1 MKKIVCILLL
11 FAALYMNIGAQAAVN
26 VFDPFY
32 EDLSVWEGSGLIND
46 APTIRPYPLQEIK
59 RILQIVIDTG
69 DAGQRRRAEEYLA
82 QVVYYLRQGECF
94 FDK

>member
-1 MKKIVCILLL
+1 MMKKILCVGLL

-32 EDLSVWEGSGLIND
+32 EDLSIWEGSGLIND
-46 APTIRPYPLQEIK
+46 APNIRPYPLQEIQ

-69 DAGQRRRAEEYLA
+69 DAGQRRAHRERPGA
-82 QVVYYLRQGECF
+82 RPRTGPRSRHG
-94 FDK
+94 